1 MANKRDTR
9 PELMALKVDGGWII
23 QALAHNGDSA
33 WLETNEPVT
42 YAMAMA
48 TILGMC
54 ASGEYDILE
63 PRG

>member
-1 MANKRDTR
+1 MAKTRDTR
-9 PELMALKVDGGWII
+9 PELMPVKVAGGWAI

-33 WLETNEPVT
+33 WMETRTPMT

-54 ASGEYDILE
+54 ATGEYEIWE
-63 PRG
+63 PSQ

>member
-9 PELMALKVDGGWII
+9 PELMPLKTHGGWVI

-33 WLETNEPVT
+33 WIETREPMP
-42 YAMAMA
+42 YAMTMA

-54 ASGEYDILE
+54 ATGEYGMWE
-63 PRG
+63 PSQ